1 MVSETVNK
9 IEGLL
14 SEVVELQRGYVERV
28 CSRCQA
34 PCCRRVHYLFTE
46 KDILFLRLSGRK
58 RKWRREAMTKKGCW
72 FLGPAGC
79 NLDPQS
85 RPFICH
91 RHICS
96 DLKAEIIKH
105 DSGLMSALEAK
116 FREIGM
122 LQSQM
127 WAEYLDLGQE

>member
-28 CSRCQA
+28 CSRCEA

-72 FLGPAGC
+72 FLGRAGC

>member
-1 MVSETVNK
+1 MVSETVKK

-28 CSRCQA
+28 CSRCEA
-34 PCCRRVHYLFTE
+34 PCCTRVHYLFTE

-72 FLGPAGC
+72 FLGSSGC
-79 NLDPQS
+79 TLDTKS

-105 DSGLMSALEAK
+105 DSGLMSDLEAK
-116 FREIGM
+116 FREIDH
-122 LQSQM
+122 LRSQL